1 MNTILVI
8 EDDQNLLRLYTSVL
22 EKAHFTVIG
31 ALNGEEAL
39 DILYSKQVALI
50 ITDIMM
56 PVMDGYQLSDLVRQ
70 SGDKTPILMIT
81 AKDSFEDKKKGFRIG
96 VDDYMVKPI
105 DVNEMVLRVE
115 ALLRRAKI
123 IYAQKLTI
131 GKTVLDQEEQTVVQG
146 EETLE
151 LPQKEFQLLYKLLA
165 YPNKIFTRQQL
176 MDAIWGLESD
186 TEERTID
193 VHIKRLRTRFEENND
208 FQLVTVRGLGYKAV
222 IIDES

>member
-8 EDDQNLLRLYTSVL
+8 EDDQNLIRLYMSVL
-22 EKAHFTVIG
+22 EKAHFNVIS
-31 ALNGEEAL
+31 ATNGEEAL
-39 DILYSKQVALI
+39 DILLTKQVALI

-56 PVMDGYQLSDLVRQ
+56 PVMDGYQLSEFVRQ

-96 VDDYMVKPI
+96 IDDYMVKPI

-123 IYAQKLTI
+123 FYAQKLTI
-131 GKTVLDQEEQTVVQG
+131 GQTVLDQEEQTVVYG
-146 EETLE
+146 EHVLA

-193 VHIKRLRTRFEENND
+193 VHIKRLRNRFEKNKD
-208 FQLVTVRGLGYKAV
+208 FQLITVRGLGYKAV
-222 IIDES
+222 ITDES

>member
-22 EKAHFTVIG
+22 EKAHFKVIG
-31 ALNGEEAL
+31 VLNGEEAL
-39 DILYSKQVALI
+39 EVLDTKQVALI
-50 ITDIMM
+50 ITDVMM
-56 PVMDGYQLSDLVRQ
+56 PVMDGYQFSDLVRQ

-115 ALLRRAKI
+115 ALMRRAKI
-123 IYAQKLTI
+123 FYSQKLTI
-131 GKTVLDQEEQTVVQG
+131 GTTILDREEQTVVY
-146 EETLE
+146 EETTLE

-193 VHIKRLRTRFEENND
+193 VHIKRLRNRFEKNND
-208 FQLVTVRGLGYKAV
+208 FQLMTVRGLGYKAV
-222 IIDES
+222 IINES